1 MEQNS
6 LRVIIYIRVSTKLQ
20 EKKFSLAAQ
29 QTELIR
35 YAKSMS
41 WEIVAEYQDV
51 DSGGKLEK
59 VGLNALLDDVED
71 GKADVVLV
79 FDQDRLSRLDTLEWE
94 YLKDMLRKN
103 NVKIA
108 EPGRI
113 ADLTNADDVFFS
125 DLKNLIAQRE
135 KKTIVRRMM
144 NGKKQ
149 RMREGKGFGKPPFGY
164 VFNKETKNYEID
176 EEWAWTVEF
185 IDNLYLNEQLGLV
198 PIANKLNE
206 ICRTPSGKY
215 WNETLISRRLES
227 KAFHGVMEKKFKNG
241 EVITIEDMYPP
252 LRTKE
257 TYEAIQRMRQKRRDV
272 YRISN
277 KKNEA
282 LHLFRRTFFQCAEC
296 GRKITLNQ
304 FGHRNN
310 KNFYLKHGRK
320 MKLKDRSTCD
330 ISINVVR
337 VEENVR
343 KALKEILTSE
353 TLANKYIELKVKR
366 EDAEKTKSQ
375 LTSIEATLNKTKL
388 RLDRLL
394 ELYLDG
400 GLEKDIYLSKKKELD
415 ELSYS
420 LEKQQKEIVSKN
432 ELLISHEWGYQMIA
446 DLFEVAK
453 NFETDLTPIEQANT
467 FGNLF
472 PKGIVYR
479 DKLVL
484 ISDFSGVPIE
494 VTVPIDSDPFPNHP
508 SKQKSAVSTSE
519 R

>member
-1 MEQNS
+1 MIEKS

-20 EKKFSLAAQ
+20 EKKYSLAAQ

-35 YAKSMS
+35 YANSMG
-41 WEIVAEYQDV
+41 WEIVAEYKDV

-59 VGLNALLDDVED
+59 EGLNALLDDVED
-71 GKADVVLV
+71 DKADVVLV

-94 YLKDMLRKN
+94 YLKDILRKN
-103 NVKIA
+103 QVKIA
-108 EPGRI
+108 EPGRM
-113 ADLTNADDVFFS
+113 ADLSNADDVFFS

-135 KKTIVRRMM
+135 KKTVVRRMM

-164 VFNKETKNYEID
+164 TFNKESKNYEVD

-185 IDNLYLNEQLGLV
+185 IDNLYLNEELGLV

-206 ICRTPSGKY
+206 ICRTPTGNF
-215 WNETLISRRLES
+215 WNETLIWRRLES
-227 KAFHGVMEKKFKNG
+227 KAFHGIMEKKFKNG
-241 EVITIEDMYPP
+241 EVITIDDIYPP

-257 TYEAIQRMRQKRRDV
+257 TYEDIQRMRQKRREV
-272 YRISN
+272 FRVSN

-282 LHLFRRTFFQCAEC
+282 LHLFRRTLFQCAEC
-296 GRKITLNQ
+296 GRKISLSQ
-304 FGHRNN
+304 FGHRKN

-320 MKLKDRSTCD
+320 MKLKDRTTCD

-343 KALKEILTSE
+343 KALKDILVSE
-353 TLANKYIELKVKR
+353 TLASKYIELEVKR

-375 LTSIEATLNKTKL
+375 LKSIEVTLNKTKL

-400 GLEKDIYLSKKKELD
+400 GLEKDTYLSKKSEFDHLA
-415 ELSYS
+415 SS
-420 LEKQQKEIVSKN
+420 LEQQQKEIITKN
-432 ELLISHEWGYQMIA
+432 ELLISHEWGYQMISQ
-446 DLFEVAK
+446 LFEVAK
-453 NFETDLTPIEQANT
+453 NFETHLTPIEQANT

-472 PKGIVYR
+472 PKAIVYR
-479 DKLVL
+479 EKLVL
-484 ISDFSGVPIE
+484 VSDFSGVPIE
-494 VTVPIDSDPFPNHP
+494 VTVPIDIDPFPNHP
-508 SKQKSAVSTSE
+508 SKKKSVVSTSE
-519 R
+519 D